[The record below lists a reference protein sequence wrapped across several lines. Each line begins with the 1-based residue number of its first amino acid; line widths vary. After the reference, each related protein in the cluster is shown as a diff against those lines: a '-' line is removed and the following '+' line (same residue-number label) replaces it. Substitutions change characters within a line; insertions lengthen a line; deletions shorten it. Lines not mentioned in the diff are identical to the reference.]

1 MQTKKRKFPLQQRN
15 TSFYLYIL
23 QEIKS
28 FRFLKIRFFVKKSSC
43 QFYDNRGTLFAGI
56 FRISDQEDWRN
67 PPGSNTSV
75 VGFSIFS
82 FRACSHFH
90 LTTRTANVI
99 TKRRTATSSAQMTG
113 LSGSHPDNFFFFR
126 FLSSRMAPFSYHVKA
141 ASFSATGNYSARR
154 LRSRSNFVSAD
165 DHCEKTEKKGKKK
178 GRRRRGTN
186 TKERKRR
193 KMERTGWRGWWRR
206 DLPLWSQS

>member
-56 FRISDQEDWRN
+56 FRISDQEDRRN
-67 PPGSNTSV
+67 PPGSNTFV
-75 VGFSIFS
+75 VRFLDFLVSRVLVFPFDDS
-82 FRACSHFH
+82 YSEC
-90 LTTRTANVI
+90 NYE
-99 TKRRTATSSAQMTG
+99 TATSSAQMTG

-178 GRRRRGTN
+178 
-186 TKERKRR
+186 KKKKRYEYKR
-193 KMERTGWRGWWRR
+193 AQKKKDGKNGEKGVVA
-206 DLPLWSQS
+206 